1 MQTSPAQRSGRPREY
16 DLAGC
21 ALLIF
26 GGLNLNGLFLMF
38 IKELALLSPLVLV
51 FVLVLWLR
59 YTRPV
64 AVSELLVL
72 FMAFMVSFLASAT
85 VISLINGSFE
95 TTYLTIYTATLL
107 LIPGVYFW
115 LFGCTDV
122 EFEKV
127 LRLFKGILLIAC
139 ALVPFSPY
147 IAPYLDVK
155 GPEGRAT
162 GLFGS
167 PNDAGVAA
175 LYCLV
180 LITAYPAK
188 SRLVTAIHVAIAL
201 VALALTF
208 SKAGILCLGLLTMFI
223 LVERRSVKLILLA
236 IVAFAIAGIALQY
249 LFDHDLFSLSREQRE
264 RIADVLN
271 LAGGEISMRAT
282 TGRTVMWETGI
293 WRIEDQLPFGSGL
306 GSFHSLEGGSRGDL
320 QVWLGVHNTFLMIIG
335 EAGLIPFAIFI
346 TFLTRTVH
354 HRRSGKGP
362 LGGGWLWSCLR
373 GRHAFKPQHICF
385 QIVECGA
392 CHRDRRRCARSVQA
406 KAGGGA
412 GSDRLLPHDAPAS
425 PDRRTLG
432 AGRFASVHV
441 MKHCRISPALA
452 GEPAIAG
459 ARGTVC

>member
-38 IKELALLSPLVLV
+38 IKESALLSPLVLV

-72 FMAFMVSFLASAT
+72 FMAFMVSYLASAT

-180 LITAYPAK
+180 LITAYPSK

-249 LFDHDLFSLSREQRE
+249 LFDNDLFSLSREQRE

-271 LAGGEISMRAT
+271 LAGGEISARAT
-282 TGRTVMWETGI
+282 TGRTVMWETGL

-335 EAGLIPFAIFI
+335 EAGLIPFAIFM
-346 TFLTRTVH
+346 TFLTR
-354 HRRSGKGP
+354 
-362 LGGGWLWSCLR
+362 L
-373 GRHAFKPQHICF
+373 FI
-385 QIVECGA
+385 IGA
-392 CHRDRRRCARSVQA
+392 QA
-406 KAGGGA
+406 K
-412 GSDRLLPHDAPAS
+412 DRLVAVGFGVVFVVDMLSSHS
-425 PDRRTLG
+425 T
-432 AGRFASVHV
+432 FAFRLSNV
-441 MKHCRISPALA
+441 ALA
-452 GEPAIAG
+452 IAIAVG
-459 ARGTVC
+459 ARGAFKRKQAAALAATDFYRTTRPRRRIAEHSAPVDSLRSTS